1 MDLHARRAHPSG
13 LHASAARTKESDRCC
28 SCSIDENFKG
38 IHRSSYLDGSMYVD
52 STGAL
57 LPQETSDAQA
67 AAVTANRISLMDF
80 IKYIGGG
87 LLEGNTYTA
96 LSNIENYSSRIFC

>member
-1 MDLHARRAHPSG
+1 
-13 LHASAARTKESDRCC
+13 
-28 SCSIDENFKG
+28 
-38 IHRSSYLDGSMYVD
+38 MYVD

-67 AAVTANRISLMDF
+67 AAVTTNRISLMDF
-80 IKYIGGG
+80 IKYIWG

-96 LSNIENYSSRIFC
+96 SSNIKSHSSRIFC

>member
-1 MDLHARRAHPSG
+1 
-13 LHASAARTKESDRCC
+13 
-28 SCSIDENFKG
+28 
-38 IHRSSYLDGSMYVD
+38 MYVD

-80 IKYIGGG
+80 IKYIGG
-87 LLEGNTYTA
+87 A
-96 LSNIENYSSRIFC
+96 AWR